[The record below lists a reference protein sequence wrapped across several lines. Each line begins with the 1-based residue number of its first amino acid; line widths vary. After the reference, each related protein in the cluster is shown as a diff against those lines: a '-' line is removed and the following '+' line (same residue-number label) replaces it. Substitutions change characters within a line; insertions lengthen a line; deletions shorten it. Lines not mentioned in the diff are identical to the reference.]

1 MLVNS
6 NVTHVLSID
15 VGVKNLTYSY
25 INLYSEKEFYINKW
39 EIIDVLSFGKSEI
52 QQLCN
57 NYNKM
62 TKNQLKEAIL
72 KEQIVEDVTTT
83 EFKKLKKDDYKD
95 IIKKYLKEKGLK
107 TRKKD
112 ANLSIDDLGI
122 KVIEMLDKKFD
133 KIIETI
139 DYVLIEN
146 QPCMKNPK
154 MKSLQVIIM
163 TYFLLKKIQ
172 LKKNTIVKC
181 VPANLKMKYCI
192 LRKYIDSKP
201 KNYNDTKKMS
211 CFVVGKLLENMS
223 DLPNKE
229 LREKTIYNIEN
240 IWKKSQKKDDLS
252 DVVLQMLGFFYK
264 KK

>member
-1 MLVNS
+1 MNP

-25 INLYSEKEFYINKW
+25 ISLYSEKEFYINKW
-39 EIIDVLSFGKSEI
+39 EIIDVLSFGQSEI

-62 TKNQLKEAIL
+62 TKNQLKEAIS
-72 KEQIVEDVTTT
+72 KEHIIKDITTS
-83 EFKKLKKDDYKD
+83 EFKKLKKDYLKD
-95 IIKKYLKEKGLK
+95 IKKNYLKKKGLK

-112 ANLSIDDLGI
+112 TNLSIDDLGI
-122 KVIEMLDKKFD
+122 KVIEMLDQKFG
-133 KIIETI
+133 KITETL

-154 MKSLQVIIM
+154 MKSLQMIIM
-163 TYFLLKKIQ
+163 TYFLLKKMQ
-172 LKKNTIVKC
+172 LQKEAIVKC

-192 LRKYIDSKP
+192 QRNYIVNKP
-201 KNYNDTKKMS
+201 KNYNDTKKTA
-211 CFVVGKLLENMS
+211 CLVVSKILENMS
-223 DLPNKE
+223 DLPIKE
-229 LREKTIYNIEN
+229 LKEKTMYNIEN
-240 IWKKSQKKDDLS
+240 IWKKSPKKDDLS